1 MYPATSLTPDVLA
14 ALRRIPSPTV
24 ANAIER
30 FGLRSKTEGV
40 TGPGVLCQFPEI
52 GPLVGYAATLTV
64 RSAEPPRQKPPPR
77 KASWDSVLTVPEPRI
92 VVAEELDRPPGGA
105 FWGEVNASIHQ
116 ALGCAGVLTN
126 GTVRD
131 LEEVRRLGFQFWAAG
146 VEVSHGYARMES
158 FGEPVTVFGMAV
170 RPGDLIHADRH
181 GAVVIPA
188 AVAREVA
195 AACRA
200 VDEYERPML
209 ELCRGGEFTTA
220 KMAELLRDPTT

>member
-1 MYPATSLTPDVLA
+1 MNPPTLLTHDELA
-14 ALRRIPSPTV
+14 VLRRIPSPTV

-30 FGLRSKTEGV
+30 FGLRSRRQGV
-40 TGPGVLCQFPEI
+40 TGPGVACPFPEI
-52 GPLVGYAATLTV
+52 GPLVGYATTLTV
-64 RSAEPPRQKPPPR
+64 RSAEPPRRPTPPR
-77 KASWDSVLTVPEPRI
+77 KASWDYVLTVPEPRI
-92 VVAEELDRPPGGA
+92 VVAQELDQPPGGA
-105 FWGEVNASIHQ
+105 FWGEVNASIHK
-116 ALGCAGVLTN
+116 ALGCVGVLTN

-146 VEVSHGYARMES
+146 VEVSHGYAHLES
-158 FGEPVTVFGMAV
+158 FGEPVTVYGLAV

-188 AVAREVA
+188 EVAREVA

-200 VDEYERPML
+200 VDEHERPML

-220 KMAELLRDPTT
+220 KMAELLRDPTI